1 MLCDAHLSLPPSQPS
16 SPPLVPTTLQ
26 VFTTTEEEVW
36 QHVAKEEVVE
46 VTKEA
51 YIPVEHQ
58 QQSSLLHLD
67 SECVQVCVCVCARVC
82 SCLYIPAYHH

>member
-1 MLCDAHLSLPPSQPS
+1 M
-16 SPPLVPTTLQ
+16 
-26 VFTTTEEEVW
+26 W

-67 SECVQVCVCVCARVC
+67 SECVQVCVCVWACLCVHVC
-82 SCLYIPAYHH
+82 TCIPSLTQEIQYFMWSSLHPVP

>member
-1 MLCDAHLSLPPSQPS
+1 M
-16 SPPLVPTTLQ
+16 
-26 VFTTTEEEVW
+26 W

-67 SECVQVCVCVCARVC
+67 SECVQVCVCVRVC
-82 SCLYIPAYHH
+82 VHVCTYLHAITDTRDTVLHVEFTSSSPVIEYIRT

>member
-1 MLCDAHLSLPPSQPS
+1 M
-16 SPPLVPTTLQ
+16 
-26 VFTTTEEEVW
+26 W
-36 QHVAKEEVVE
+36 QHVTKEEVVE

-67 SECVQVCVCVCARVC
+67 SECVQVQV
-82 SCLYIPAYHH
+82 STTILTEL